1 MSARQRIRWWLD
13 DHQPAPTGERIDWF
27 VAAVWLGAA
36 VFCAAFYVLLI
47 AAIRLVWLWVSA

>member
-13 DHQPAPTGERIDWF
+13 DHQPAPTGERILSAGDF
-27 VAAVWLGAA
+27 AKAVL
-36 VFCAAFYVLLI
+36 CAAIYVLLI